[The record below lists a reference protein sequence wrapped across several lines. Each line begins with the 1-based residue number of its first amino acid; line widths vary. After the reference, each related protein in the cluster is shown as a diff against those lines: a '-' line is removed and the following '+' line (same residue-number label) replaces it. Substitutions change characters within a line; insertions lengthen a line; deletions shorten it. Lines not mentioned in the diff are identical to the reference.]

1 VSTGPLD
8 RFLLCI
14 ITKKPHCPLP
24 TSANWVGRPTD
35 SYRILPANQVARQ
48 NSWVSVGRP
57 RPRGKCV
64 IFGPGYP
71 TEQCRNAAGSGFQLE
86 LNFSA
91 VQHPIR
97 GLPGY
102 RTIFGYVRGI
112 PMALYAIIAE
122 NIWWVCLV
130 IYLILRMPHRRRA
143 RREPISISKEDL
155 LELVARKF
163 AQICLGIFPLIYI
176 ITKFPSFANYP
187 FFPPLLVI
195 GTAAIAAALWCI
207 FRAHHD
213 LGRAFSVT
221 LELREKHP
229 LVTVGIYQYV
239 RHPMYLGFL
248 LWALAQALLLP
259 NWIVGVMG
267 FVGWI
272 AIFGTRVRRE
282 EGMMLQQFGEE
293 YQAYMDRTARLIP
306 WVF

>member
-1 VSTGPLD
+1 
-8 RFLLCI
+8 
-14 ITKKPHCPLP
+14 
-24 TSANWVGRPTD
+24 
-35 SYRILPANQVARQ
+35 
-48 NSWVSVGRP
+48 
-57 RPRGKCV
+57 
-64 IFGPGYP
+64 
-71 TEQCRNAAGSGFQLE
+71 
-86 LNFSA
+86 
-91 VQHPIR
+91 
-97 GLPGY
+97 
-102 RTIFGYVRGI
+102 
-112 PMALYAIIAE
+112 MALNAIIAE

-272 AIFGTRVRRE
+272 AIFGTRCSAGGRNDAPAVWRGISSLHGPHGALDSVGVLSAPVRYRARGSGCKLAQQLTPEIMRVHFDGVTRRFVKLPVGGRYLASKAAIQIRRSPAPSGNLLDCYLSLVIRQGPYAANRLEQPDKEDRRE
-282 EGMMLQQFGEE
+282 AVMHHLQ
-293 YQAYMDRTARLIP
+293 
-306 WVF
+306 